1 MITAGLTNSFK
12 EQLLLGQHDLETDT
26 LKIALYTSSAVLGP
40 GTLVYTTA
48 AEVSGP
54 GYVAGGE
61 VLVNVSVNLSNGIA
75 YASFDNPTW
84 IAATFYPRRVD
95 LQRIQGQQVDCCSK
109 LWYRSDDVEPELSDP
124 ASPQQPR
131 CSTDKDHL
139 NGNRLYH
146 QR

>member
-48 AEVSGP
+48 AEVSGS

-84 IAATFYPRRVD
+84 IAATFSTRGALIYNASKANKSIAVLNFGIDQTMLSQSFQIQLPPNNPD
-95 LQRIQGQQVDCCSK
+95 AALIRI
-109 LWYRSDDVEPELSDP
+109 
-124 ASPQQPR
+124 
-131 CSTDKDHL
+131 T
-139 NGNRLYH
+139 
-146 QR
+146 